1 MKNSELPLNY
11 YTNAITVEFLYPNG
25 YFSHGHPD
33 IFALEKIEHW
43 DNENE
48 WNLLKSVS
56 DFMKGKGFIE
66 SVFKHYER
74 NK

>member
-11 YTNAITVEFLYPNG
+11 YTNAITVEFLYPDG
-25 YFSHGHPD
+25 RFSHDHPN

-48 WNLLKSVS
+48 WKLLQSVS
-56 DFMKGKGFIE
+56 DLMKGKGFIE